1 MPEDGL
7 KQCNVAV
14 LADEGRRVE
23 LAVPV
28 ERLARIAEHLA
39 SVDGIVTASVEL
51 SREAGQIIAA
61 VAFETELT
69 LRCQRCLG
77 PMPQRLQGTSRV
89 ALVESESAVAAV
101 PPELETALA
110 PAGRIALA
118 DLVEEELM
126 LALPAAP
133 RHAEGKCPAARPEA
147 RENEAST
154 VQRPFANLGELLGN
168 RSKH

>member
-7 KQCNVAV
+7 KLSNVAV

-23 LAVPV
+23 LAVP
-28 ERLARIAEHLA
+28 AASMKRIAEELA
-39 SVDGIVTASVEL
+39 SDEGIAKATVVL

-61 VAFETELT
+61 LEFEAELT

-77 PMPQRLQGTSRV
+77 PMPQRLQGSSRV
-89 ALVESESAVAAV
+89 ALVESEDAVAEV

-110 PAGRIALA
+110 PAGRMALA
-118 DLVEEELM
+118 ELVEEELM

-133 RHAEGKCPAARPEA
+133 RHEEGQCPAARPEA
-147 RENEAST
+147 RENEASE

-168 RSKH
+168 RPKH

>member
-7 KQCNVAV
+7 KQSNVAV
-14 LADEGRRVE
+14 LADEARGVE

-28 ERLARIAEHLA
+28 KRLARIAEHLA
-39 SVDGIVTASVEL
+39 SPDGIVQASVAL

-61 VAFETELT
+61 VAFEAELT

-77 PMPQRLQGTSRV
+77 PMSQRFAGTSRV
-89 ALVESESAVAAV
+89 ALVESEAGTAEVS
-101 PPELETALA
+101 PELETALA

-118 DLVEEELM
+118 ELVEEELM

-133 RHAEGKCPAARPEA
+133 RHAEGQCPAARPET
-147 RENEAST
+147 RESEAST

>member
-28 ERLARIAEHLA
+28 KRLVRIAEQLA
-39 SVDGIVTASVEL
+39 SPDGVVKAQVDL
-51 SREAGQIIAA
+51 SREAGQIIAS

-77 PMPQRLQGTSRV
+77 PMPQRLQGASRV
-89 ALVESESAVAAV
+89 ALVESEARTAEV

-118 DLVEEELM
+118 ELVEEELM

-133 RHAEGKCPAARPEA
+133 RHAEGQCPAARPEA
-147 RENEAST
+147 RESEAST